1 MHDTCTTD
9 PLRQAS
15 DHTCVFVCSVPNVI
29 SESGAQVQTSA
40 QSPLD
45 GVNPC
50 AMWVLLSVR
59 VRQNDR
65 RRVMQTQALGV
76 AAPAVN
82 LVELL

>member
-1 MHDTCTTD
+1 
-9 PLRQAS
+9 
-15 DHTCVFVCSVPNVI
+15 
-29 SESGAQVQTSA
+29 
-40 QSPLD
+40 
-45 GVNPC
+45 
-50 AMWVLLSVR
+50 MWVLLSVR